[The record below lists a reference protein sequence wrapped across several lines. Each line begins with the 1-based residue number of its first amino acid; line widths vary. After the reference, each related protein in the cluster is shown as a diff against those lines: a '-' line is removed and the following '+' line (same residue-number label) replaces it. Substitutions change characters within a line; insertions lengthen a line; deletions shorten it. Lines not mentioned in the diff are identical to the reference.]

1 MSDAIQIAVYC
12 EICGHHLAY
21 ADVDVLALPLK
32 GSMFQ
37 SPMPGQLEAPFP
49 PEIDWED
56 MFCPLCR
63 KRPFTRDDRIKTQG
77 GMLDV
82 AQLVRNRQAK
92 ASPPPPESRLTA
104 RIASLFEQGLKPG
117 EIGKALG
124 IPHQRVNLILRR
136 EGLM

>member
-1 MSDAIQIAVYC
+1 
-12 EICGHHLAY
+12 
-21 ADVDVLALPLK
+21 
-32 GSMFQ
+32 
-37 SPMPGQLEAPFP
+37 
-49 PEIDWED
+49 

-82 AQLVRNRQAK
+82 AQLVRNRQPK
-92 ASPPPPESRLTA
+92 APPPESRLTA

-124 IPHQRVNLILRR
+124 LPHQRINLILRR